1 MKVLVLCAKI
11 GLVVYLVGGSL
22 VGHAQQFYRLRADV
36 SIKEKLANGTTRLSV
51 GTAYYDKLYGKI
63 VYKFTFPQPE
73 TIIIQDTSVYRLDQ
87 KGKLL
92 EVQKSIILPE
102 FTIFHLALTN
112 RLSDYGMK
120 SPDTG
125 GYELYKMAKV
135 EKQNNKVIST
145 WMPNDP
151 SLNQY
156 LGKLL
161 MSNVNKRLEAIA
173 MYGPDGGLLS
183 RQFFKEYKN
192 IKGVEYPTKVTQ
204 LTYSTKSTGG
214 NTLQQTTYSNI
225 LIDQTDEDA
234 IYRHPIPL
242 SQLPA
247 LRKKQSASSPK

>member
-1 MKVLVLCAKI
+1 MHSQ
-11 GLVVYLVGGSL
+11 G
-22 VGHAQQFYRLRADV
+22 QQFYRLRANV

-63 VYKFTFPQPE
+63 VYKFTFPRPE
-73 TIIIQDTSVYRLDQ
+73 TIIVQDTTVYRLDE

-92 EVQKSIILPE
+92 EVQRSIILPE

-120 SPDTG
+120 DPT
-125 GYELYKMAKV
+125 YELYKMSKV
-135 EKQNNKVIST
+135 EKQGNKVIST
-145 WMPNDP
+145 WMPTDP

-161 MSNVNKRLEAIA
+161 MSNINKRLEAIA

-192 IKGVEYPTKVTQ
+192 VKGVEFPTKVTQ

-214 NTLQQTTYSNI
+214 NTIQQTTYSNI

-234 IYRHPIPL
+234 IYRHPIPI

-247 LRKKQSASSPK
+247 LRKKQSGGSPK

>member
-1 MKVLVLCAKI
+1 MKILICCARI
-11 GLVVYLVGGSL
+11 GFLVGLLSWPL
-22 VGHAQQFYRLRADV
+22 VGQAQQFYRLRADV
-36 SIKEKLANGTTRLSV
+36 SIKEKLANGTSRLSV

-73 TIIIQDTSVYRLDQ
+73 TIIVQDTTVYRLDS

-120 SPDTG
+120 DPT
-125 GYELYKMAKV
+125 YELYKMTKA
-135 EKQNNKVIST
+135 EKQGNKVIST
-145 WMPNDP
+145 WMPADP

-192 IKGVEYPTKVTQ
+192 TKGVEFPTKVTQ

-234 IYRHPIPL
+234 TYRHPVPL